1 MGVYIIAEAGV
12 NHNGDIN
19 LAKKLIDV
27 AVEAKVDAVKFQTFK
42 TEKIVGKFAKKA
54 DYQME
59 NMQVEESQYD
69 MVKKLELSYDD
80 FKELKD
86 YCDKKNITFISTP
99 DDAESVDFL
108 VNLNVPCIKIGST
121 EITNLEYLKY
131 IAEKKLPIIL
141 STGMSTLGEVEE
153 ALNSIYE
160 VGNKEVTLLHA
171 TTDYPT
177 VEQEVNLKAMDTM
190 RKAFNIEV
198 GYSDHTLGNEA
209 AIAAVA
215 LGAKVIEK
223 HFTLD
228 KNMEGPDH
236 KASMD
241 PKELIAYVDSIR
253 KTEKLLG
260 DGIKKPTEREK
271 IIMKDVRRSI
281 VASEDLKKGTV
292 LTRENL
298 EFKRPGNGLKPGNI
312 NLILGKKVNRDIKS
326 DELINL
332 EDLYFN

>member
-326 DELINL
+326 DELINI